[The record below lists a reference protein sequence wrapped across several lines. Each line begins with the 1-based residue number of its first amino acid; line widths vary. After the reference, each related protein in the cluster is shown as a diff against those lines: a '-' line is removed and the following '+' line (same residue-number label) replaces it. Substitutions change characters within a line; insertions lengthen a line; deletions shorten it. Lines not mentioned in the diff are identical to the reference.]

1 MDMKYKYLIV
11 LLFSIPLTILGQGI
25 SLNVSQDARLALIGD
40 ERGNNP
46 FTANVNVA
54 AEFRGWQKNNFY
66 FVKRIELEYADLKG
80 GGLYR
85 MTANY
90 GMTFNKWV
98 KDVDFTVT
106 VGGGMLSRHGLGGLH
121 TQANLQTTW
130 YFTEGVGL
138 FLDSEFVQRI
148 DLPNKF
154 VGYSGK
160 VGIKI
165 ILR

>member
-1 MDMKYKYLIV
+1 MKTIIYI
-11 LLFSIPLTILGQGI
+11 LFFIPLISLSQGI
-25 SLNVSQDARLALIGD
+25 SLNISQDARLALVGD
-40 ERGNNP
+40 ERGNKA
-46 FTANVNVA
+46 FTTNVNVG
-54 AEFRGWQKNNFY
+54 AEFRGLQKGSSY
-66 FVKRIELEYADLKG
+66 FLMRPELEYADLKG
-80 GGLYR
+80 GELYR
-85 MTANY
+85 MTANFGY
-90 GMTFNKWV
+90 TFNKWI

-106 VGGGMLSRHGLGGLH
+106 LGGGMLSRYELGGLH

-130 YFTEGVGL
+130 YFTKGVGL

-154 VGYSGK
+154 LGYSGK

>member
-1 MDMKYKYLIV
+1 MRYKYLIV

-54 AEFRGWQKNNFY
+54 AEFRGWQKNDFY

-98 KDVDFTVT
+98 KDVDFTAT
-106 VGGGMLSRHGLGGLH
+106 VGGGMLSRDNLKGGLH

-130 YFTEGVGL
+130 YFMEGIGL
-138 FLDSEFVQRI
+138 FLDSEFVHRR
-148 DLPNKF
+148 DLKNRA
-154 VGYSGK
+154 VRYSGK
-160 VGIKI
+160 IGLKI